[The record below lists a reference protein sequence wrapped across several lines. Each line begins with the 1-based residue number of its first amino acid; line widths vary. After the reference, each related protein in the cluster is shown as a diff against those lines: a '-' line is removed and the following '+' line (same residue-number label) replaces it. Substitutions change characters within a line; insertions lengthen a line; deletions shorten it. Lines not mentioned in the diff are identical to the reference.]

1 MKKGSY
7 LTVKQKRFCEKYVEL
22 GNKIEAYRQSY
33 NAERM
38 TLNSINSAVQE
49 LMKKALI
56 TNYIKEIQEKNQ
68 KEFSHTISES
78 LKLDFEMV
86 ENYKENLAVLRNPKA
101 TKKQIE
107 VAERVLRFIGAQG
120 FNAAQ
125 DRIAKKLGY
134 YEKDKPI
141 PPPPGVGN
149 TSTVNIYQ
157 LPDNGRN

>member
-38 TLNSINSAVQE
+38 ALTTINGCVQE
-49 LMKKALI
+49 LMKKELI
-56 TNYIKEIQEKNQ
+56 TAYIKEIQENNR
-68 KEFSHTISES
+68 KEFNHTISDS
-78 LKLDFEMV
+78 LKLDYEMV
-86 ENYKENLAVLRNPKA
+86 KNYKDNLAVLQNPKA
-101 TKKQIE
+101 NKKQIE
-107 VAERVLRFIGAQG
+107 IAQRVLQFIGVQG

-141 PPPPGVGN
+141 VEIN
-149 TSTVNIYQ
+149 NKQRVVFE
-157 LPDNGRN
+157 LPRTED